1 MKGNTPRVHIH
12 LLTCTLFNAHSI
24 NYIQLHVNNP
34 NTNIHK
40 KIILWLFS
48 YFVTFKIRTLIA
60 SLNKMENNSIRNKQT
75 I

>member
-1 MKGNTPRVHIH
+1 MKGNTSRVHIH
-12 LLTCTLFNAHSI
+12 LLYFFNAHSI

-48 YFVTFKIRTLIA
+48 YFITFKIRTLIA